1 MIIRQTTKELL
12 AASLQELGQHKNIDK
27 ITIREIA
34 QNCQLTSTT
43 FYNHFQDKYALMAW
57 IYHREIEP
65 LYRQL
70 GKDIDWQTL
79 LARGFELMY
88 QNRQFYRNALKN
100 TSGQSSFQKATTDY
114 SINSMTE
121 YIRQQQNGNELP
133 EKVQF
138 MIRFYVIGILYFVN
152 EWLLHDDKLPSK
164 ELIQL
169 LEKAMPEE
177 LRPYLCCKVQENS
190 AIFNG
195 ALAGA
200 DIHASFYKS

>member
-12 AASLQELGQHKNIDK
+12 AASLQELAQHKNIDK

-70 GKDIDWQTL
+70 GKVINWQAL

-121 YIRQQQNGNELP
+121 YIRQQHANELP
-133 EKVQF
+133 EEVQF

-152 EWLLHDDKLPSK
+152 EWLLHEDKLPSD
-164 ELIQL
+164 ELVHL
-169 LEKAMPEE
+169 LEKAMPDE
-177 LRPYLCCKVQENS
+177 LRPYLCCS
-190 AIFNG
+190 
-195 ALAGA
+195 LSTP
-200 DIHASFYKS
+200 HKSVLD

>member
-12 AASLQELGQHKNIDK
+12 AASLQELAQHKNIDK

-70 GKDIDWQTL
+70 GKDINWQTL

-88 QNRQFYRNALKN
+88 QNGQFYRNALKN
-100 TSGQSSFQKATTDY
+100 TSGHSSFQKATTDY
-114 SINSMTE
+114 SINRMTA
-121 YIRQQQNGNELP
+121 YIRQQQNAHELP
-133 EKVQF
+133 EKLQF
-138 MIRFYVIGILYFVN
+138 MIRFYVIGILYVVN
-152 EWLLHDDKLPSK
+152 EWLLHEDKLPSD

-177 LRPYLCCKVQENS
+177 LRPYLCCKV
-190 AIFNG
+190 
-195 ALAGA
+195 
-200 DIHASFYKS
+200 